1 VRRKEKPGDARITKD
16 NVMRQK
22 QTRRNSN
29 LGDERSKNET
39 RAVRDVRTEAFKT
52 SDERAKQEK
61 PLK

>member
-1 VRRKEKPGDARITKD
+1 MRKEKPGDARITKD

-39 RAVRDVRTEAFKT
+39 REVRDVRTEAFKT
-52 SDERAKQEK
+52 SDERAKEEK
-61 PLK
+61 LLK